1 MCPKNKFGIKTTEEY
16 YKQTRNEYE
25 DFVLHNV
32 DGTTLDKMIRNLDV
46 AKPSGIDQISITCF
60 KDVAPVTAIYHAN
73 IIDLKN

>member
-1 MCPKNKFGIKTTEEY
+1 MPKKKIWNQTTEEY

-32 DGTTLDKMIRNLDV
+32 DGTTLDKMLRNLDV
-46 AKPSGIDQISITCF
+46 AKPSGIDQISIIFF

-73 IIDLKN
+73 IINLKN

>member
-1 MCPKNKFGIKTTEEY
+1 MPKKQIWNQTTKEY

-32 DGTTLDKMIRNLDV
+32 DGTTLDKMLRNLDV
-46 AKPSGIDQISITCF
+46 AKPSGIDQISITFF

>member
-1 MCPKNKFGIKTTEEY
+1 MPKKQIWNQTTKEY

-32 DGTTLDKMIRNLDV
+32 DGTTLDKMLRNLDV
-46 AKPSGIDQISITCF
+46 AKPSGIDQISITLF